1 MKSLQEIFANFLL
14 ICIAIFN
21 PFLTCYEYN
30 DFHMFGDFF
39 IIKNYFHENYQSS
52 IKLKSFD
59 EKNPPYIYMTLIP
72 ALIPRYMRK

>member
-14 ICIAIFN
+14 IGIAIFN

-39 IIKNYFHENYQSS
+39 DH
-52 IKLKSFD
+52 
-59 EKNPPYIYMTLIP
+59 
-72 ALIPRYMRK
+72 